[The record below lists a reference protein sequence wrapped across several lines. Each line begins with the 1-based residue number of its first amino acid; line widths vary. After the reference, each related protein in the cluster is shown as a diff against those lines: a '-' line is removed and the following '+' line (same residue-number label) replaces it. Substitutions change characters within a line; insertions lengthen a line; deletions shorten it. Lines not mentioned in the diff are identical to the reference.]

1 MRVAP
6 RGCGLLEH
14 EFRELG
20 TWVEVTPGCLA
31 KEVGTLSPGNRGLG
45 GV

>member
-6 RGCGLLEH
+6 HGCDLLGH
-14 EFRELG
+14 EFQELG
-20 TWVEVTPGCLA
+20 KWVEVTPGCLA

-45 GV
+45 GL